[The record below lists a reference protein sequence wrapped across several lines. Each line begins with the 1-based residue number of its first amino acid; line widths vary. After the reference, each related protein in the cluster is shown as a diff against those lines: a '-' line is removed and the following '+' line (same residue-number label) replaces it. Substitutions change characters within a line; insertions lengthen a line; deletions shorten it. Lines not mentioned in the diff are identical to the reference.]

1 MKKDANEYL
10 FNAAVRY
17 LGKYPATKR
26 KIKQYLQKK
35 IKNNDKYQK
44 ISFEDDPDKNL
55 LIQNIILKL
64 EELKII
70 DENSYLE
77 SMFNYYQESLFSIK
91 KIKNKLYQKGFDIKI
106 INDFISNQLEQN
118 PNLEIDIL
126 GKYIRKKKLENLKTT
141 ELKKKLYQQNF
152 TENSIYKLIKE

>member
-118 PNLEIDIL
+118 PDLEIDIL
-126 GKYIRKKKLENLKTT
+126 SKYIRKKKLENLKTA